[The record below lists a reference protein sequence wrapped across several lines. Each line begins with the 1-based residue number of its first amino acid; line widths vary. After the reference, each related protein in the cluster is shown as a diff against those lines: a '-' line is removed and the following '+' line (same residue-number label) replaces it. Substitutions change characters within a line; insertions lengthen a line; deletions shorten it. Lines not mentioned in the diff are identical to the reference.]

1 MEPIK
6 LFSIGDVAKLFHL
19 SVSSLRHYEAAGL
32 LQPEWVDPQT
42 GYRYY
47 STRQFEVLNTIRYL
61 RALDM
66 PLPEIAD
73 FLRDRD
79 VGRMEEKLRLQR
91 ETVIR
96 IQQELRRI
104 ERKIENRLQQLHTA
118 QTCPLDTVELVEA
131 AACRIVW
138 MESSMKIEGYLD
150 METWIRKLDSSDAE
164 AVVFLGKVG
173 VSLSG
178 EHLRQGRYTPYDGI
192 FLVLDEEDNY
202 NGEVQQLPQALCV
215 RIRFRGSH
223 AQAPEQY
230 EKLTAYIAAHQMEV
244 AGFSREITMIDYGL
258 TNDLQKFV
266 TEPFVK
272 SKCTKKQKYFL

>member
-32 LQPEWVDPQT
+32 LQTEWVAPQT

-96 IQQELRRI
+96 KQQELRRI

-266 TEPFVK
+266 TEISIPVRM
-272 SKCTKKQKYFL
+272 Q

>member
-32 LQPEWVDPQT
+32 LQPERVDPQT

-91 ETVIR
+91 EVVIR
-96 IQQELRRI
+96 KQQELRRI

-118 QTCPLDTVELVEA
+118 QTCPLDTVELVETP
-131 AACRIVW
+131 ACRIVW

-150 METWIRKLDSSDAE
+150 METWIRKLDSSEAE

-192 FLVLDEEDNY
+192 FLVLDEEDHY

-266 TEPFVK
+266 TEISIPVRM
-272 SKCTKKQKYFL
+272 Q

>member
-32 LQPEWVDPQT
+32 LQPEWVEPQT

-96 IQQELRRI
+96 KQQELRRI

-150 METWIRKLDSSDAE
+150 METWIRKLDSSDVE

-258 TNDLQKFV
+258 TNDLQKFI
-266 TEPFVK
+266 TEISIPVRM
-272 SKCTKKQKYFL
+272 Q

>member
-96 IQQELRRI
+96 KQQELRRI

-266 TEPFVK
+266 TEISIPVK
-272 SKCTKKQKYFL
+272 ME

>member
-118 QTCPLDTVELVEA
+118 QTCRSGTPF
-131 AACRIVW
+131 RIW
-138 MESSMKIEGYLD
+138 GCI
-150 METWIRKLDSSDAE
+150 WIRSSCCWSSISAS
-164 AVVFLGKVG
+164 FPP
-173 VSLSG
+173 
-178 EHLRQGRYTPYDGI
+178 R
-192 FLVLDEEDNY
+192 
-202 NGEVQQLPQALCV
+202 
-215 RIRFRGSH
+215 
-223 AQAPEQY
+223 
-230 EKLTAYIAAHQMEV
+230 
-244 AGFSREITMIDYGL
+244 RERRST
-258 TNDLQKFV
+258 
-266 TEPFVK
+266 
-272 SKCTKKQKYFL
+272 S

>member
-96 IQQELRRI
+96 KQQELRRI

-150 METWIRKLDSSDAE
+150 METWIRKLDSSDVE

-192 FLVLDEEDNY
+192 FLALDEEDNY

-230 EKLTAYIAAHQMEV
+230 EKLTAYIAALQMEV

-266 TEPFVK
+266 TEISIPVRM
-272 SKCTKKQKYFL
+272 Q

>member
-91 ETVIR
+91 ETIIR
-96 IQQELRRI
+96 KQQELRRI
-104 ERKIENRLQQLHTA
+104 ERKIENRL
-118 QTCPLDTVELVEA
+118 
-131 AACRIVW
+131 
-138 MESSMKIEGYLD
+138 
-150 METWIRKLDSSDAE
+150 
-164 AVVFLGKVG
+164 
-173 VSLSG
+173 
-178 EHLRQGRYTPYDGI
+178 
-192 FLVLDEEDNY
+192 
-202 NGEVQQLPQALCV
+202 
-215 RIRFRGSH
+215 
-223 AQAPEQY
+223 
-230 EKLTAYIAAHQMEV
+230 
-244 AGFSREITMIDYGL
+244 
-258 TNDLQKFV
+258 
-266 TEPFVK
+266 
-272 SKCTKKQKYFL
+272 

>member
-79 VGRMEEKLRLQR
+79 VGRMEEKLRLQM

-96 IQQELRRI
+96 KQQELRRI

-150 METWIRKLDSSDAE
+150 METWIRKLDSSDVE

-266 TEPFVK
+266 TEISIPVRM
-272 SKCTKKQKYFL
+272 Q

>member
-223 AQAPEQY
+223 AQAPEHY
-230 EKLTAYIAAHQMEV
+230 EKLTTYIAAHQMEV

-266 TEPFVK
+266 TEISIPVRM
-272 SKCTKKQKYFL
+272 Q

>member
-1 MEPIK
+1 M
-6 LFSIGDVAKLFHL
+6 
-19 SVSSLRHYEAAGL
+19 
-32 LQPEWVDPQT
+32 
-42 GYRYY
+42 
-47 STRQFEVLNTIRYL
+47 
-61 RALDM
+61 
-66 PLPEIAD
+66 
-73 FLRDRD
+73 
-79 VGRMEEKLRLQR
+79 
-91 ETVIR
+91 
-96 IQQELRRI
+96 
-104 ERKIENRLQQLHTA
+104 HTA

-150 METWIRKLDSSDAE
+150 METWIRKLDSSDVE

-266 TEPFVK
+266 TEISIPVRM
-272 SKCTKKQKYFL
+272 Q

>member
-96 IQQELRRI
+96 KQLELRRI

-150 METWIRKLDSSDAE
+150 METWIRKLDSSDVE

-230 EKLTAYIAAHQMEV
+230 EKLTAYIAALQMEV

-266 TEPFVK
+266 TEISIPVRM
-272 SKCTKKQKYFL
+272 Q

>member
-131 AACRIVW
+131 ATCRIVW

-258 TNDLQKFV
+258 TNDLQKFI
-266 TEPFVK
+266 TEISIPVRM
-272 SKCTKKQKYFL
+272 Q

>member
-131 AACRIVW
+131 AACRIMW

-266 TEPFVK
+266 TEISIPVRM
-272 SKCTKKQKYFL
+272 Q

>member
-96 IQQELRRI
+96 KQQELRRI

-258 TNDLQKFV
+258 TNDLQKFI
-266 TEPFVK
+266 TEISIPVRM
-272 SKCTKKQKYFL
+272 Q

>member
-19 SVSSLRHYEAAGL
+19 SVSSLRHYEVAGL
-32 LQPEWVDPQT
+32 LQPEWVAPQT

-96 IQQELRRI
+96 KQQELRRI
-104 ERKIENRLQQLHTA
+104 GRKIENRLQQLHTA

-266 TEPFVK
+266 TEISIPVRM
-272 SKCTKKQKYFL
+272 Q

>member
-266 TEPFVK
+266 TEISIPVRM
-272 SKCTKKQKYFL
+272 Q

>member
-96 IQQELRRI
+96 KQQELRRI

-230 EKLTAYIAAHQMEV
+230 EKLTAYIAALQMEV

-266 TEPFVK
+266 TEISIPVRM
-272 SKCTKKQKYFL
+272 Q

>member
-1 MEPIK
+1 MESIK

-32 LQPEWVDPQT
+32 LQPERIDQQT

-73 FLRDRD
+73 FLQNRD
-79 VGRMEEKLRLQR
+79 VERIEEKLRQQR
-91 ETVIR
+91 EAVIQK
-96 IQQELRRI
+96 QQELRRI
-104 ERKIENRLQQLHTA
+104 ERKIENRLQQLETA
-118 QTCPLDTVELVEA
+118 QTCPLDTVELVQVPTS
-131 AACRIVW
+131 RIVW

-150 METWIRKLDSSDAE
+150 METWIRKLDGSEAE

-173 VSLSG
+173 VGLSK
-178 EHLRQGRYTPYDGI
+178 EHLQQGRYTPYDCI

-202 NGEVQQLPQALCV
+202 SGDVQQLPPALCV

-230 EKLTAYIAAHQMEV
+230 EKLTDYIAAHQMEA

-266 TEPFVK
+266 TEISIPVK
-272 SKCTKKQKYFL
+272 MK

>member
-96 IQQELRRI
+96 KQQELRRI

-150 METWIRKLDSSDAE
+150 METWIRKLDSSDVE

-178 EHLRQGRYTPYDGI
+178 EHLRQGRYTPYDGV

-258 TNDLQKFV
+258 TNDLQKFI
-266 TEPFVK
+266 TEISIPVRM
-272 SKCTKKQKYFL
+272 Q

>member
-96 IQQELRRI
+96 KQQELRRI

-138 MESSMKIEGYLD
+138 IESSMKIEGYLD
-150 METWIRKLDSSDAE
+150 METWIRKLDSSDVE

-258 TNDLQKFV
+258 TNDLQKFI
-266 TEPFVK
+266 TEISIPVRM
-272 SKCTKKQKYFL
+272 Q

>member
-96 IQQELRRI
+96 KQRELRRI

-150 METWIRKLDSSDAE
+150 IETWIRKLDSSDAE

-258 TNDLQKFV
+258 TNDLQKFI
-266 TEPFVK
+266 TEISIPVK
-272 SKCTKKQKYFL
+272 ME

>member
-6 LFSIGDVAKLFHL
+6 LFSIGDEAKLFHL

-32 LQPEWVDPQT
+32 LQPEWVEPQT

-96 IQQELRRI
+96 KQQELRRI

-150 METWIRKLDSSDAE
+150 METWIRKLDSSDVE

-266 TEPFVK
+266 TEISIPVK
-272 SKCTKKQKYFL
+272 ME

>member
-79 VGRMEEKLRLQR
+79 VGRIEEKLRLQR

-96 IQQELRRI
+96 KQQELRRI

-266 TEPFVK
+266 TEISIPVRM
-272 SKCTKKQKYFL
+272 Q

>member
-61 RALDM
+61 RALYM

-96 IQQELRRI
+96 KQQELRRI

-150 METWIRKLDSSDAE
+150 IETWIRKLDSSDAE

-266 TEPFVK
+266 TEISIPVRM
-272 SKCTKKQKYFL
+272 Q

>member
-66 PLPEIAD
+66 PLSEIAD

-96 IQQELRRI
+96 KQQELRRI

-150 METWIRKLDSSDAE
+150 METWIRKLDSSDVE

-244 AGFSREITMIDYGL
+244 AGFSREITMIDYWL

-266 TEPFVK
+266 TEISIPVRM
-272 SKCTKKQKYFL
+272 Q

>member
-96 IQQELRRI
+96 KQQELRRI

-118 QTCPLDTVELVEA
+118 QTCPLDTVELIEA

-150 METWIRKLDSSDAE
+150 METWIRKLDSSDVE

-266 TEPFVK
+266 TEISIPVRM
-272 SKCTKKQKYFL
+272 Q

>member
-42 GYRYY
+42 GYRHY

-96 IQQELRRI
+96 KQQELRRI

-150 METWIRKLDSSDAE
+150 METWIRKLDSSDVE

-266 TEPFVK
+266 TEISIPVRM
-272 SKCTKKQKYFL
+272 Q

>member
-66 PLPEIAD
+66 PLPEMAD

-96 IQQELRRI
+96 KQQELRRI

-150 METWIRKLDSSDAE
+150 METWIRKLDSSDVE

-230 EKLTAYIAAHQMEV
+230 EKLTAYIAARQMEV

-266 TEPFVK
+266 TEISIPVRM
-272 SKCTKKQKYFL
+272 Q

>member
-96 IQQELRRI
+96 KQQELRRI

-131 AACRIVW
+131 VACRIVW

-266 TEPFVK
+266 TEISIPVRM
-272 SKCTKKQKYFL
+272 Q